1 MGQFP
6 ILMVSFITV
15 VVVQLNCVWLI
26 ATPWTAAHQASLS
39 FTISQSLLKLM
50 SIESVM
56 PPPHHLIFC
65 HPLLFLP
72 SIFSSFRVFSSEL
85 TLHQVAK
92 VLKLQV
98 QHQFLK
104 WMLRVDFLEDWL
116 IWSPCCLRYS
126 EESSPAPQFKSINSL
141 DGRDRQKRQQ
151 ASEGIVSCEK
161 CHTENQM
168 IRGRKLSWWRLFWT
182 RWCVKGPLRRWH
194 ELRLRM
200 RQCHYVSSL
209 GSWEVYRTRSLCL
222 VGSAWTTSPHCGHLS
237 LLNQPQQVDGP
248 PFS

>member
-1 MGQFP
+1 
-6 ILMVSFITV
+6 MVSFITV

-26 ATPWTAAHQASLS
+26 VTPWTAAHQPSLS
-39 FTISQSLLKLM
+39 FTISQSLLKPM

-56 PPPHHLIFC
+56 PSHHLILC
-65 HPLLFLP
+65 RPLLFLP
-72 SIFSSFRVFSSEL
+72 PIFPSFRVFSNEL

-104 WMLRVDFLEDWL
+104 WMLRVGFLEDWL
-116 IWSPCCLRYS
+116 IWSPCYLRYS
-126 EESSPAPQFKSINSL
+126 EESSLAPQFKSINSL

-168 IRGRKLSWWRLFWT
+168 MRGRSWADGDYFGHDGAWRVLW
-182 RWCVKGPLRRWH
+182 
-194 ELRLRM
+194 EDDM
-200 RQCHYVSSL
+200 
-209 GSWEVYRTRSLCL
+209 SWDLEWD
-222 VGSAWTTSPHCGHLS
+222 SATVS
-237 LLNQPQQVDGP
+237 LLWGP
-248 PFS
+248 GRSIEPGLFALWAPPEPPAPTVVTSAF